1 MRVGF
6 NARLLAAADLRGWNR
21 YTVNL
26 LAQLP
31 ALGVEPVLYSDQR
44 IHPAH
49 LQRMNIGMDALRV
62 GEVRPY
68 VRWEQQWLPSQ
79 FRRDGIDLFHA
90 PANFGLPLRSSVPR
104 VLTLH
109 DAIDAAYYI
118 PRQSLKERLRVNAL
132 RSRLTQA
139 VSRIAADRVITVSPH
154 AREDLTRWLGIPASK
169 IRVTAEAADPIFE
182 AEVTA
187 EQRSEVRRHH
197 ALNRQYFFYIGGWE
211 GRKNVDFLVKAF
223 AESGVNKDGVEL
235 VLAGGKAAEVARLN
249 DTTAT
254 LGVAGHVRALGWI
267 EDAELPALYAEALA
281 LVYPSE
287 YEGFGLQVCEAFAVG
302 CPVLA
307 ARVTCLPWVV
317 GAGGETFALDDTAE
331 LISLMRKVARDPGF
345 RAELSRRA
353 VERSREFSW
362 KKTAEAT
369 IEVYREVLGNVS

>member
-1 MRVGF
+1 M
-6 NARLLAAADLRGWNR
+6 
-21 YTVNL
+21 
-26 LAQLP
+26 
-31 ALGVEPVLYSDQR
+31 
-44 IHPAH
+44 
-49 LQRMNIGMDALRV
+49 
-62 GEVRPY
+62 
-68 VRWEQQWLPSQ
+68 
-79 FRRDGIDLFHA
+79 
-90 PANFGLPLRSSVPR
+90 
-104 VLTLH
+104 
-109 DAIDAAYYI
+109 
-118 PRQSLKERLRVNAL
+118 
-132 RSRLTQA
+132 
-139 VSRIAADRVITVSPH
+139 
-154 AREDLTRWLGIPASK
+154 
-169 IRVTAEAADPIFE
+169 
-182 AEVTA
+182 
-187 EQRSEVRRHH
+187 
-197 ALNRQYFFYIGGWE
+197 
-211 GRKNVDFLVKAF
+211 
-223 AESGVNKDGVEL
+223 NKDGVEL